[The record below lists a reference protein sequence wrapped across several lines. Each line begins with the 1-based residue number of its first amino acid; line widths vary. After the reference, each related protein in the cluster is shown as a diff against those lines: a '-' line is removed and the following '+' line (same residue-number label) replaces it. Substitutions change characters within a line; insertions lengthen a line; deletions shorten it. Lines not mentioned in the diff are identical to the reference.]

1 MIHLPLEKTYG
12 PFRTELNKF
21 RIEAFCE
28 VVGMAPTASV
38 PISYLAML
46 AWASTT
52 GRPRASVST
61 TVVASGLAMVV
72 VVVSLDPELSPHAVR
87 PVAASP
93 ISAIFLKNR
102 WCCIT
107 GETTCLG
114 IDVREP
120 CEVAEPLRNP

>member
-61 TVVASGLAMVV
+61 TVVASGLTMVV
-72 VVVSLDPELSPHAVR
+72 VVVSTDPELSL
-87 PVAASP
+87 
-93 ISAIFLKNR
+93 SAQL
-102 WCCIT
+102 
-107 GETTCLG
+107 
-114 IDVREP
+114 
-120 CEVAEPLRNP
+120 VAEKKPDVTISSTAKSLLKRMSLFYVMPFSGAVMK